1 MVNVQ
6 TPSLKIDLASDVP
19 VVQQIV
25 GGLRQALLAG
35 TLQPGDGLPS
45 SRSLAR
51 DLGVHFNTVA
61 QAYRVLESE
70 GWLSLK
76 RRTGTIV
83 CKREAPELKAVDR
96 ERLAQRFGDE
106 LRDLCA
112 RYVALGLP
120 STTLKQVMTHL
131 ADSKGTSS

>member
-1 MVNVQ
+1 MNNVQ

-19 VVQQIV
+19 VVQQII
-25 GGLRQALLAG
+25 GGLRQALLTAA
-35 TLQPGDGLPS
+35 LPPGSALPS
-45 SRSLAR
+45 SRSLGR

-70 GWLSLK
+70 GWLLLK

-83 CKREAPELKAVDR
+83 CKREAPELEPAER

-112 RYVALGLP
+112 RYEALGLP
-120 STTLKQVMTHL
+120 SRKLEPVLTQLLNSQE
-131 ADSKGTSS
+131 TSS

>member
-1 MVNVQ
+1 MDNVQ
-6 TPSLKIDLASDVP
+6 TPSLKIDLSSDVP
-19 VVQQIV
+19 VVQQIA

-35 TLQPGDGLPS
+35 ELRPGDGLPS

-76 RRTGTIV
+76 RRAGTV
-83 CKREAPELKAVDR
+83 VRHREAPAPDSAEC
-96 ERLAQRFGDE
+96 ERLTQRFGDE

-112 RYVALGLP
+112 RYGALGLP
-120 STTLKQVMTHL
+120 SRALEEVMTHL
-131 ADSKGTSS
+131 LNSKGRTS

>member
-1 MVNVQ
+1 MDNVQ
-6 TPSLKIDLASDVP
+6 RPSLKIDLSSDVP

-35 TLQPGDGLPS
+35 ALQPGDGLPS

-76 RRTGTIV
+76 RRSGTV
-83 CKREAPELKAVDR
+83 VRERKAPELETLER
-96 ERLAQRFGDE
+96 EHLAERFAGE

-120 STTLKQVMTHL
+120 TRSLGEVLSHL
-131 ADSKGTSS
+131 ANSEGTSS